1 MGERSREEWWRNVGG
16 GEWERSGGRTWSKRR
31 FVQTSELTKLQK
43 LNTGK
48 MI

>member
-1 MGERSREEWWRNVGG
+1 MVKERGRGAWG
-16 GEWERSGGRTWSKRR
+16 RSGGGTWSKCR